1 MYFGRQVDTA
11 CDQGTESDFATM
23 AAYNP
28 THPLVALVEGPKRG
42 NLSHF
47 SGAIRGLT
55 CAESGPL
62 LGSVQRPRMTPKPSF
77 RRPAS
82 HAHRDVT
89 SLLGSALTEN
99 RVICQFREM
108 VEAGCLASSGISLTT
123 RLSCWSI

>member
-1 MYFGRQVDTA
+1 VIRHGTFAETNGNGRDA
-11 CDQGTESDFATM
+11 PKADLSL
-23 AAYNP
+23 AA
-28 THPLVALVEGPKRG
+28 
-42 NLSHF
+42 F
-47 SGAIRGLT
+47 SA
-55 CAESGPL
+55 
-62 LGSVQRPRMTPKPSF
+62 PRMTPKPSF

-123 RLSCWSI
+123 PVLLVDLTEKDRATASFKGCSP